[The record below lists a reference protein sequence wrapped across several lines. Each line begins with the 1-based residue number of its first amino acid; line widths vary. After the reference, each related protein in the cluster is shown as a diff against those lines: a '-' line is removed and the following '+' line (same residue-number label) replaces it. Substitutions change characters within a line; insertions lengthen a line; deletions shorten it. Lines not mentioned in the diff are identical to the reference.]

1 MIAFLSGKIAAL
13 TDEAVILEVNGVGY
27 EVLMPP
33 SVLTALRCGEPLTL
47 YTYLAHREDAM
58 VLYGFTNQQE
68 KALFLNLISVSG
80 IGPKTALTILSVL
93 PLEEFYRAILHDDV
107 RLLSTVPGIGQKTA
121 QRLILE
127 LQTRIR
133 KEVAETPLARGGRQ
147 TGARVNEDAVA
158 ALVALGYPPG
168 PAGKAVQEVESKQPQ
183 IALKDL
189 IKEALKLLA
198 SERK

>member
-13 TDEAVILEVNGVGY
+13 TSDAVILEVNGIGF
-27 EVLMPP
+27 EVLMPA
-33 SVLTALRCGEPLTL
+33 SALTALRPGEQLAL

-58 VLYGFTNQQE
+58 LLYGFRDQQE
-68 KALFLNLISVSG
+68 KALFMNLISVSG

-93 PLEEFYRAILHDDV
+93 ALEEFYQAILNEDIK
-107 RLLSTVPGIGQKTA
+107 LLTTVPGIGQKTA

-127 LQTRIR
+127 LQTKIK
-133 KEVAETPLARGGRQ
+133 KEVAETPLVPSGRR
-147 TGARVNEDAVA
+147 TGTRAGADAVA
-158 ALVALGYPPG
+158 ALVTLGYQPG
-168 PAGKAVQEVESKQPQ
+168 PAGQAVQEVESKQPQ
-183 IALKDL
+183 IELQDL